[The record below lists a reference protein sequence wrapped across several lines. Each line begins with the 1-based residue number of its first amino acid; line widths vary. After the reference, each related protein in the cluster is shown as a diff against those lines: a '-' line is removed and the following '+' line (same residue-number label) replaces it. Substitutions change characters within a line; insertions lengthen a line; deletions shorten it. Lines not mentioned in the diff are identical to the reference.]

1 MEKLHGVK
9 PGKKTVGNRRDLQYE
24 QEEAVRRAE
33 SPANAVRI
41 RCDFLFMRG
50 NVYSLKTDLQVKVTQ
65 ICNQMSYFSPS

>member
-41 RCDFLFMRG
+41 RCDFCDWH
-50 NVYSLKTDLQVKVTQ
+50 SALQPSGAVL
-65 ICNQMSYFSPS
+65 IYFLLPVR